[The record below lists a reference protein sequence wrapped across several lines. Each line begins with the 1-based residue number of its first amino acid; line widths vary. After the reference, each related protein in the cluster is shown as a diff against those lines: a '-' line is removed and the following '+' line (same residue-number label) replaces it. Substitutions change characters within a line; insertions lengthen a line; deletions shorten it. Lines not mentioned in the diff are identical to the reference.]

1 MQSQSRLRRI
11 DSLIGYLFISP
22 QVIGFLTF
30 IIGPVIAIF
39 VLSLFKYN
47 LLVGKYSFI
56 GLENYRV
63 IFTQDPLFWKS
74 VRNTLVF
81 TGGIVPLN
89 IIIALTLSL
98 LLYRQAVGMVFFRTI
113 YFTPV
118 VTSTVAWAIV
128 MTFFLQ
134 DKSGTINQFLA
145 LFGIHGP
152 NWLYDP
158 NWAMAALIAT
168 RSFKNVGLNMIIF
181 LAALQGLPRE
191 HVEASMVD
199 GATTLQA
206 VRYIIIPYL
215 ASTLLLVTIITVSG
229 ALNLFDYILLM
240 TQGGPG
246 NSTMVLA
253 YYVFY
258 SAFKEYEFG
267 YACAIAVVQFLIGVI
282 LTVIQWSLRRRLSE
296 NEV

>member
-1 MQSQSRLRRI
+1 
-11 DSLIGYLFISP
+11 
-22 QVIGFLTF
+22 
-30 IIGPVIAIF
+30 VIAIF

-215 ASTLLLVTIITVSG
+215 ASTLLLVTIITVIG